1 MPVVLASLL
10 GGLIQ
15 IAGTVAGRV
24 LIGLG
29 LGVVTYTGLSTSLDW
44 LKAQALAQLT
54 GMPADLVG
62 LLAFLKVGV
71 CINIVTSAIAAR
83 AVINGLTG
91 DTLRKWVLK

>member
-29 LGVVTYTGLSTSLDW
+29 IGVVTYTGLSTSLDW
-44 LKAQALAQLT
+44 LKSAALDQLD
-54 GMPADLVG
+54 GLPSDLVG
-62 LLAFLKVGV
+62 LMAYLKIGV

-83 AVINGLTG
+83 AVIQGLTG
-91 DTLRKWVLK
+91 DTLKKWVLK